1 MDFRLILAGGN
12 SIEVKS
18 LKGNNNAGH
27 DELLKALEINSVW
40 IPTQCKASFN
50 GTQVDWVNMK
60 NVIAIKV
67 MTGGNNE

>member
-40 IPTQCKASFN
+40 IPT
-50 GTQVDWVNMK
+50 
-60 NVIAIKV
+60 
-67 MTGGNNE
+67 